1 MNPNPNMSDVERD
14 LLDALQPDTFKAGSS
29 EPWQP
34 GTLDEVDWCAQKAA
48 EADAEYQAAVAA
60 AQRQQEKIQA
70 WLADAKTRRDDRV
83 GFFEMHAANYLARLR
98 ADEAERGVKP
108 EKLTKTLKLPSGGKV
123 QARQQPEKVTVLDE
137 EAALAWAEA
146 NAAQLVRVKK
156 SLALAEVKK
165 HIKGTGEL
173 PAGIELEPGDIKLS
187 LSLPEVAS

>member
-1 MNPNPNMSDVERD
+1 MNHAVNEVDRD
-14 LLDALQPDTFKAGSS
+14 LLDALQPDSFTGHSDQ
-29 EPWQP
+29 PWQP
-34 GTLDEVDWCAQKAA
+34 GTIDEVDWCAQKAA
-48 EADAEYQAAVAA
+48 EADHEYRQAVAA

-98 ADEAERGVKP
+98 ADELERGVKP
-108 EKLTKTLKLPSGGKV
+108 DKLTKTLKLPSGGRV

-165 HIKGTGEL
+165 HIKDTGEL
-173 PAGIELEPGDIKLS
+173 PAGIELEPGGIKLS
-187 LSLPEVAS
+187 LSLPELDK